1 MKVTVIGAGSIG
13 LSTAVTLAAGG
24 HEVTVIDPAPAS
36 GSTYHAGGM
45 LAPAAEV
52 VYQQD
57 PLFPLMQA
65 AGQWYPELVELVAQH
80 TDVPTGHQAHGTLV
94 VAADRA
100 DAQHL
105 GELMDYQV
113 AHGMTVEQITTRQ
126 ARTQEPA
133 LSPRLAGAV
142 SIPGDHQVF
151 PRQFAAAMQDA
162 AGNLG
167 VRFITETA
175 EEIAGASVVLGSGET
190 VDAEQIVLANGLGAA
205 SVRGWYEDRMP
216 LQLRPVYGDILRLSV
231 PKPLQPLVT
240 KVIRG
245 FVEDRPIYVIPREDG
260 TVAIGATSRE
270 DGRAEPRVSGVHE
283 LLRDAI
289 RVVPGVEECDLV
301 EASAGARPGTPD
313 DLPYLGR
320 VNEHVV
326 VSTGYFR
333 HGILLT
339 ALAAKV
345 TREIIEGV
353 QPSVDIVACSPERH
367 TREGINHE
375 RDH

>member
-1 MKVTVIGAGSIG
+1 MKVTVIGAGTIG

-52 VYQQD
+52 VYQQN

-105 GELMDYQV
+105 SELMDYQV
-113 AHGMTVEQITTRQ
+113 AHGMTVERITTRQ

-162 AGNLG
+162 AGNLE

-190 VDAEQIVLANGLGAA
+190 VEAEQIVLANGLGAA

-245 FVEDRPIYVIPREDG
+245 FVEGRPIYVIPREDG

-345 TREIIEGV
+345 TREIIESV
-353 QPSVDIVACSPERH
+353 QPSVDIAACSPERH
-367 TREGINHE
+367 MREGINHE
-375 RDH
+375 RDR